1 MTRRAILQHTEKI
14 QVVDQAQTMIIS
26 VTAMKTFLM
35 KIFKKMNHCDIQ
47 KLRKVV
53 AKRKKYSKKLT
64 TEKIRTPRK
73 LFPKSIET
81 G

>member
-1 MTRRAILQHTEKI
+1 MRRAILQHTEKI
-14 QVVDQAQTMIIS
+14 QVVDRDQTMMLS
-26 VTAMKTFLM
+26 VTVMKTFLM
-35 KIFKKMNHCDIQ
+35 KIFKKMNLCDIQ
-47 KLRKVV
+47 KPRKVV

-73 LFPKSIET
+73 LFPKSIER